1 MTAVAFQPQYRSLR
15 LTLLSPTL
23 PSTTGPIY
31 HQCQAGMERS
41 TVHLCSWNWWSNYC
55 YYYYYQYVV
64 GFCPTVLCSTRSDTV
79 ISKHCR
85 RQSARRTPPV
95 SVSVCLSVS
104 ICLSVCLLF
113 DLRRVTV
120 VAVQDS
126 ETRVSQLTA
135 LAGKLQQSVVSV
147 HPFPLYLWT
156 YWPFIFIFLHV
167 YGSWS

>member
-23 PSTTGPIY
+23 PSTTGPIFISVKP
-31 HQCQAGMERS
+31 A
-41 TVHLCSWNWWSNYC
+41 WSEV
-55 YYYYYQYVV
+55 QFTYVV
-64 GFCPTVLCSTRSDTV
+64 ETGGVTTVTITIISMQSDFVRRFFAALVPTRSYRNTV
-79 ISKHCR
+79 ADKVHDGHRPSL
-85 RQSARRTPPV
+85 
-95 SVSVCLSVS
+95 CLSVS
-104 ICLSVCLLF
+104 ICLSVGLLF

-147 HPFPLYLWT
+147 HPFPLYL
-156 YWPFIFIFLHV
+156 
-167 YGSWS
+167 